1 MLPEEQLMRGQPVLL
16 ADSEDLWDEQYQMEV
31 SDICILLID
40 VTDLNI
46 LNYNVSCSIANAVGL
61 RCYQ

>member
-1 MLPEEQLMRGQPVLL
+1 MRGQPVLL

-46 LNYNVSCSIANAVGL
+46 QLQCFL
-61 RCYQ
+61 